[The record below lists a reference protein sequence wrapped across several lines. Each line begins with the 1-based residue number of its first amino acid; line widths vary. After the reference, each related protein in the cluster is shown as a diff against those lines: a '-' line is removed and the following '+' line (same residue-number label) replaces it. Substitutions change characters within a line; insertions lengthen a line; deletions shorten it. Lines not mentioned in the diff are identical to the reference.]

1 VTETSLAASA
11 SELHTAAH
19 LTLHPLASSTSHVLD
34 VIRPPSYSL
43 EKELEKELVVDPTK
57 ESAAPA
63 DQTDEAEEE
72 EQRLFWTPKEAE
84 EEATVLP
91 DQQHAAESSG
101 SGAVLKDGLVQEAEE
116 NAHDVRTLAS
126 LIPLLPNADG
136 HNKTSV

>member
-1 VTETSLAASA
+1 MDAQEHVTETSLAASA

-19 LTLHPLASSTSHVLD
+19 LMLHPLASSKSHVLD

-72 EQRLFWTPKEAE
+72 EQRLFWTPKQAE

-91 DQQHAAESSG
+91 DQQQHAAESSG
-101 SGAVLKDGLVQEAEE
+101 SGAVLKDGIVEEA
-116 NAHDVRTLAS
+116 
-126 LIPLLPNADG
+126 
-136 HNKTSV
+136 